1 MRPECPVVNLRPF
14 DAGGNGDLYLAQW
27 RTNGVAVVVKV
38 LREFADPHARKAFSQ
53 QVWILRRN
61 VRGVVQLLFADT
73 EAERPYYVMP
83 YLGGGQLS
91 RYAGNLDANRTYAV
105 VLDLARTLANFHAT
119 VGSHGDYKPANL
131 LVSCEGE
138 LKVADPAGNGF
149 GCTMFLPQ
157 NPGGTAGYWAPEVAA
172 RGISREGDVYSFG
185 ATVYELVSGEPP
197 RDGQRFKPTER
208 QERAAP
214 KLWEVIRCCC
224 QANPKVRPTMVEVVR
239 MLEGASW
246 GEIQEARRRT
256 EGLLKVIGVAAGIA
270 FFVRLFG
277 G

>member
-1 MRPECPVVNLRPF
+1 MKPEFPVVNLKPF
-14 DAGGNGDLYLAQW
+14 DAGGNGDLYLGQW
-27 RTNGVAVVVKV
+27 RANGETVVVKF
-38 LREFADPHARKAFSQ
+38 LREFRDGYARKAFGQ

-61 VRGVVQLLFADT
+61 VRGVVQLLYADT
-73 EAERPYYVMP
+73 EAEWPYYVMP

-91 RYAGNLDANRTYAV
+91 RYAGSLDANRAYAV

-119 VGSHGDYKPANL
+119 VGSHGDFKPANL

-138 LKVADPAGNGF
+138 LKVADPSGNGF

-172 RGISREGDVYSFG
+172 RGVSRQGDVYSFG
-185 ATVYELVSGEPP
+185 ATVYELVTGWPP
-197 RDGQRFKPTER
+197 QDGQRFEPTQQ

-224 QANPKVRPTMVEVVR
+224 QANPKARPTMQEVVR

-246 GEIQEARRRT
+246 AEIQEARRRT
-256 EGLLKVIGVAAGIA
+256 EGFLKVAGVAAGIVLL
-270 FFVRLFG
+270 VRLFG
-277 G
+277 R

>member
-1 MRPECPVVNLRPF
+1 MKPEFPVVNLKPF
-14 DAGGNGDLYLAQW
+14 DAGGNGDLYLGQW
-27 RTNGVAVVVKV
+27 RTNGATVVVKF
-38 LREFADPHARKAFSQ
+38 LREFRDGYARKAFSQ

-61 VRGVVQLLFADT
+61 VRGVVQLLYADT

-91 RYAGNLDANRTYAV
+91 RYAGSLDANRAYAV
-105 VLDLARTLANFHAT
+105 VLDLARTLSNFHAT
-119 VGSHGDYKPANL
+119 VGSHGDFKPANL

-138 LKVADPAGNGF
+138 LKVADPSGNGF
-149 GCTMFLPQ
+149 GCTMYPPQ

-172 RGISREGDVYSFG
+172 GGVSRQGDVYSFG
-185 ATVYELVSGEPP
+185 ATVYELITGWPP
-197 RDGQRFKPTER
+197 QDGQRFEPTQQ

-224 QANPKVRPTMVEVVR
+224 QANPKARPTMQEVVR

-246 GEIQEARRRT
+246 AEIQQARRKT
-256 EGLLKVIGVAAGIA
+256 EGFLKVAGVAAGIVLL
-270 FFVRLFG
+270 VRLFG
-277 G
+277 R

>member
-1 MRPECPVVNLRPF
+1 
-14 DAGGNGDLYLAQW
+14 
-27 RTNGVAVVVKV
+27 
-38 LREFADPHARKAFSQ
+38 
-53 QVWILRRN
+53 
-61 VRGVVQLLFADT
+61 
-73 EAERPYYVMP
+73 MP

-91 RYAGNLDANRTYAV
+91 RYAGSLNANRAYAV

-119 VGSHGDYKPANL
+119 VGSHGDFKPANL

-138 LKVADPAGNGF
+138 LKVADPSGNGF

-172 RGISREGDVYSFG
+172 RGVSRQGDVYSFG
-185 ATVYELVSGEPP
+185 ATVYELVTGWPP
-197 RDGQRFKPTER
+197 QDGQRFEPTQQ

-224 QANPKVRPTMVEVVR
+224 QANPKARPTMQEVVR

-246 GEIQEARRRT
+246 AEIQEARRRT
-256 EGLLKVIGVAAGIA
+256 EGFLKVAGVAAGIVLL
-270 FFVRLFG
+270 VRLFG
-277 G
+277 R

>member
-1 MRPECPVVNLRPF
+1 MRPEFPVLNLQPF
-14 DAGGNGDLYLAQW
+14 DAGGNGDLYLGQW
-27 RTNGVAVVVKV
+27 RANGATVVVKF
-38 LREFADPHARKAFSQ
+38 LREFKDPHARQGFRQ
-53 QVWILRRN
+53 QVQILNRR
-61 VRGVVQLLFADT
+61 VHGVVQLLYADT

-91 RYAGNLDANRTYAV
+91 RYAGRLDAKRAHTVA
-105 VLDLARTLANFHAT
+105 LDLARTLSNFHAM

-138 LKVADPAGNGF
+138 LRVADPSGNGF

-157 NPGGTAGYWAPEVAA
+157 NHGGTPGYWAPEVAA
-172 RGISREGDVYSFG
+172 GGISREGDVYSFG
-185 ATVYELVSGEPP
+185 ATLYELITGEPP
-197 RDGQRFKPTER
+197 RDGQRFEPNR
-208 QERAAP
+208 WQERSAP

-224 QANPKVRPTMVEVVR
+224 QASPKARPSMQEVVR

-246 GEIQEARRRT
+246 AQILETRRRT
-256 EGLLKVIGVAAGIA
+256 EGLLKMAGVATGIFLLA
-270 FFVRLFG
+270 RLFG

>member
-1 MRPECPVVNLRPF
+1 MKPEFPVVNLKPF
-14 DAGGNGDLYLAQW
+14 DAGGNGDLYLGQW
-27 RTNGVAVVVKV
+27 RANGATVVVKF
-38 LREFADPHARKAFSQ
+38 LREFRDGYARKAFSQ

-61 VRGVVQLLFADT
+61 VRGVVQLLYADT

-91 RYAGNLDANRTYAV
+91 RYAGSLDANRAYAV

-119 VGSHGDYKPANL
+119 VGSHGDFKPANL

-138 LKVADPAGNGF
+138 LKVADPSGNGF

-157 NPGGTAGYWAPEVAA
+157 NPAGTAGYWAPEVAA
-172 RGISREGDVYSFG
+172 RGVSRQGDVYSFG
-185 ATVYELVSGEPP
+185 ATVYELVTGWPP
-197 RDGQRFKPTER
+197 QDGQRFEPTQQ

-224 QANPKVRPTMVEVVR
+224 QANPKARPTMQEVVR

-246 GEIQEARRRT
+246 AQIQEARRRT
-256 EGLLKVIGVAAGIA
+256 EGFLKVAGVAAGIVLL
-270 FFVRLFG
+270 VRLFG
-277 G
+277 K

>member
-1 MRPECPVVNLRPF
+1 MKPEFPVVNLKPF
-14 DAGGNGDLYLAQW
+14 DAGGNGDLYLGQRRA
-27 RTNGVAVVVKV
+27 NGATVVVKF
-38 LREFADPHARKAFSQ
+38 LREFRDGYARKAFGQ

-61 VRGVVQLLFADT
+61 VRGVVQLLYADT
-73 EAERPYYVMP
+73 EAEWPYYVMP

-91 RYAGNLDANRTYAV
+91 RYAGSLDANRAYAV

-119 VGSHGDYKPANL
+119 VGSHGDFKPANL

-138 LKVADPAGNGF
+138 LKVADPSGNGF

-172 RGISREGDVYSFG
+172 RGVSRQGDVYSFG
-185 ATVYELVSGEPP
+185 ATVYELVTGWPP
-197 RDGQRFKPTER
+197 QDGQRFEPTQQ

-224 QANPKVRPTMVEVVR
+224 QANPKARPTMQEVVR

-246 GEIQEARRRT
+246 AEIQEARRRT
-256 EGLLKVIGVAAGIA
+256 EGFLKVAGVAAGI
-270 FFVRLFG
+270 VLLVGLFG
-277 G
+277 R